1 MTAEKRLIDQ
11 NLEALSDMRQRSQLG
26 GGQGRIDQ
34 QHSRGKLTARERLVK
49 LFDEGTFSELDPF
62 VTHRTTDFGLADRQ
76 FLGDAVV
83 TGYGK
88 VDGRQV
94 FAFAQDFTVFGG
106 SLSEVVGQKI
116 CKVMDLAG
124 KNGCPLVGLNDSGGA
139 RIQEGAL
146 SLAAYG
152 DIFLRNT
159 LFSGVI
165 PQISVIM
172 GPSAGGAVYS
182 PAITD
187 FTFMVRGTGQM
198 YITGPDVVRAVTGAQ
213 VTHEELG
220 GADAH
225 ATRSGVAHFVYESDE
240 ECLEEVR
247 RLLSFLPSNNLDDP
261 PVFATAD
268 PAVRSDEGLRYLVPD
283 EPNRPYDMRDII
295 YRIVDQAP
303 ETKLA
308 EPGTSDGAESTS
320 FPAAPEFM
328 EVQPSYAANVV
339 VGFGRFNGRSVGVV
353 GNQPSYLAG
362 VLDINASAKAARFV
376 RFCDCFNI
384 PLVTL
389 VDVPGFMPGV
399 DQEYG
404 GIIRHGAKLI
414 YAYAEATV
422 PKVTVITRKAYGGAY
437 IVMSSK
443 HLRSDINLSWPS
455 AEIAVMGPDGAVNII
470 YREEISQAEDPEA
483 LRQEMIADYQQKFTN
498 PYVAASRGFI
508 DDVIDPSE
516 TRPRI
521 ISALEML
528 ENKRDNLPPKK
539 HGNIPL

>member
-1 MTAEKRLIDQ
+1 MAEQDRHIDRKIEELNAMRETAQK
-11 NLEALSDMRQRSQLG
+11 G
-26 GGQGRIDQ
+26 GGKARIDQ
-34 QHSRGKLTARERLVK
+34 QHDKGKLTARERLD
-49 LFDEGTFSELDPF
+49 LLMDPGTFQELDSF
-62 VTHRTTDFGLADRQ
+62 VTHRSTDFGLADRTV
-76 FLGDAVV
+76 LGDAVV

-88 VDGRQV
+88 IDDRQV

-116 CKVMDLAG
+116 CKVMDMAG
-124 KNGCPLVGLNDSGGA
+124 RTGCPIIGLNDSGGA
-139 RIQEGAL
+139 RIQEGAS

-159 LFSGVI
+159 IYSGVV
-165 PQISVIM
+165 PQISVIL

-187 FTFMVRGTGQM
+187 FIFMVKGMGQM
-198 YITGPDVVRAVTGAQ
+198 YITGPDVVRAVTGEQ
-213 VTHEELG
+213 VSHEELG
-220 GADAH
+220 GSEPH
-225 ATRSGVAHFVYESDE
+225 SSKSGVAHFVSENEE

-261 PVFATAD
+261 PLYVPETVPNSD
-268 PAVRSDEGLRYLVPD
+268 PELRYLVPD
-283 EPNRPYDMRDII
+283 EPNRPYDIREII
-295 YRIVDQAP
+295 YRIVDAGDF
-303 ETKLA
+303 L
-308 EPGTSDGAESTS
+308 
-320 FPAAPEFM
+320 
-328 EVQPSYAANVV
+328 EVQANYAPNIV
-339 VGFGRFNGRSVGVV
+339 VGFCRMNGATVGIV
-353 GNQPSYLAG
+353 GNQPAYLAG
-362 VLDINASAKAARFV
+362 VLDINASSKASRFV

-384 PLVTL
+384 PIVTL

-422 PKVTVITRKAYGGAY
+422 PKVTVILRKSYGGAY

-443 HLRSDINLSWPS
+443 HLRSDINLAWPS

-470 YREEISQAEDPEA
+470 YRDQISKSDDPDTSRKE
-483 LRQEMIADYQQKFTN
+483 LVNDYQSRFTN
-498 PYVAASRGFI
+498 PYTAANRGYI
-508 DDVIDPSE
+508 DDVIDPGD
-516 TRPRI
+516 TRARVI
-521 ISALEML
+521 DSLCML
-528 ENKRDNLPPKK
+528 KNKRQSLPSKK

>member
-1 MTAEKRLIDQ
+1 MATKKRLKDQ
-11 NLEALSDMRQRSQLG
+11 RLDTLRQMRQQAHLG
-26 GGQGRIDQ
+26 GGQQRIDQ
-34 QHSRGKLTARERLVK
+34 QHSRGKLTARERLAK
-49 LFDEGTFSELDPF
+49 LMDPDTFQELDTF
-62 VTHRTTDFGLADRQ
+62 VTHRTTDFDLADRK

-83 TGYGK
+83 TGYGHIE
-88 VDGRQV
+88 GRQV
-94 FAFAQDFTVFGG
+94 FAYAQDFTVMGG
-106 SLSEVVGQKI
+106 SLSEAVGEKI

-124 KNGCPLVGLNDSGGA
+124 KTGHPIVALNDSGGA

-159 LFSGVI
+159 LLSGVV

-187 FTFMVRGTGQM
+187 FIFMVKGTGQM
-198 YITGPDVVRAVTGAQ
+198 YITGPDVVKAVTGAE

-220 GADAH
+220 GAASH
-225 ATRSGVAHFVYESDE
+225 ASRSGVAHFVYDTEA

-247 RLLSFLPSNNLDDP
+247 RLLGFLPSNNLEDP
-261 PVFATAD
+261 LPLVTAD
-268 PAVRSDEGLRYLVPD
+268 TPTLGDPELAQLVPD

-295 YRIVDQAP
+295 HRIVDD
-303 ETKLA
+303 E
-308 EPGTSDGAESTS
+308 
-320 FPAAPEFM
+320 EFM
-328 EVQPSYAANVV
+328 EVHQSFAPNVV
-339 VGFGRFNGRSVGVV
+339 VGFGRFNGRSVGLV
-353 GNQPSYLAG
+353 GNQPMYLAG
-362 VLDINASAKAARFV
+362 VLDIDASTKAARFV

-389 VDVPGFMPGV
+389 VDVPGFLPGIE
-399 DQEYG
+399 QEYG
-404 GIIRHGAKLI
+404 GIIRHGAKLL

-422 PKVTVITRKAYGGAY
+422 PKVSVITRKAYGGAY

-443 HLRSDINLSWPS
+443 HLRGDINLAWPS
-455 AEIAVMGPDGAVNII
+455 AEIAVMGAEGAVNII
-470 YREEISQAEDPEA
+470 YREQISRAQDQRDK
-483 LRQEMIADYQQKFTN
+483 LRQELIADYQEKFTN
-498 PYVAASRGFI
+498 PYVAASRGYI
-508 DDVIDPSE
+508 DDVIDPAD

-521 ISALEML
+521 VQALEML
-528 ENKRDNLPPKK
+528 QNKRDTLPSKK

>member
-1 MTAEKRLIDQ
+1 MSETARNIDTKIDDLNKLRDQ
-11 NLEALSDMRQRSQLG
+11 AHKG
-26 GGQGRIDQ
+26 GGQTRIDQ
-34 QHSRGKLTARERLVK
+34 QHGRGKLTARERLIA
-49 LFDEGTFSELDPF
+49 FMDEGTFQEIDSF
-62 VTHRTTDFGLADRQ
+62 VTHRTTDFGLSDRQ

-83 TGYGK
+83 TGYGQ

-106 SLSEVVGQKI
+106 SLSEVVGLKI

-124 KNGCPLVGLNDSGGA
+124 KTGCPIVGLNDSGGA
-139 RIQEGAL
+139 RIQEGAS

-152 DIFLRNT
+152 DIFSRNT
-159 LFSGVI
+159 LYSGVI
-165 PQISVIM
+165 PQISVIL

-187 FTFMVRGTGQM
+187 FIFMVKGIGQM
-198 YITGPDVVRAVTGAQ
+198 YITGPDVVKAVTGEQ

-220 GADAH
+220 GADPH
-225 ATRSGVAHFVYESDE
+225 STKSGVAHFVSNSEAD
-240 ECLEEVR
+240 CLDDVR
-247 RLLSFLPSNNLDDP
+247 RLLGFLPSNNLSDP
-261 PVFATAD
+261 PQYDVDTIQSD
-268 PAVRSDEGLRYLVPD
+268 PELRYIVPD
-283 EPNRPYDMRDII
+283 EANRPYDIRTVIN
-295 YRIVDQAP
+295 RIVDD
-303 ETKLA
+303 
-308 EPGTSDGAESTS
+308 SD
-320 FPAAPEFM
+320 FM
-328 EVQPSYAANVV
+328 EVQTDYAQNVV
-339 VGFGRFNGRSVGVV
+339 VGLARMNGSTVGIV
-353 GNQPSYLAG
+353 GNQPAYLAG
-362 VLDINASAKAARFV
+362 VLDIDASSKAARFV

-422 PKVTVITRKAYGGAY
+422 PKITVILRKSYGGAY

-443 HLRSDINLSWPS
+443 HLRSDINLAWPS

-470 YREEISQAEDPEA
+470 YRDEISKSDDPEA
-483 LRQEMIADYQQKFTN
+483 TRRELVEDYQDRFTN
-498 PYVAASRGFI
+498 PYTAANRGYL
-508 DDVIDPSE
+508 DDVIDPADTRIRVIDALNMLASKRE
-516 TRPRI
+516 T
-521 ISALEML
+521 
-528 ENKRDNLPPKK
+528 LPSKK